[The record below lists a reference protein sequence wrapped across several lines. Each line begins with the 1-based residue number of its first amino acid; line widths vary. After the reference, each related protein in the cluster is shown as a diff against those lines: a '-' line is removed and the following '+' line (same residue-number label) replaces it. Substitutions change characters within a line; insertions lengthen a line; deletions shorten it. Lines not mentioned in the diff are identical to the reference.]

1 MKLVLA
7 TLVASVVASGI
18 AFAAVAGPVGPAAP
32 GAEGAAAKTPIT
44 PQCFYTRDMRNHTV
58 GSANEMYIDVQ
69 GRGVYRVTMSNAC
82 LAGAVSSDPII
93 LRNITG
99 SQSICRPLDLD
110 ISIAHGGGM
119 KTPCIVSSIALMAPA
134 EVQALPKHMRP

>member
-7 TLVASVVASGI
+7 TLIAS
-18 AFAAVAGPVGPAAP
+18 AVAFSAAAGQVGPTVP
-32 GAEGAAAKTPIT
+32 GAETKTPIK

-58 GSANEMYIDVQ
+58 GGPNEMYIDVQ
-69 GRGVYRVTMSNAC
+69 GRGVYRVTMTNSC

-99 SQSICRPLDLD
+99 SQNICKPLDLD
-110 ISIAHGGGM
+110 ISISHGGSF